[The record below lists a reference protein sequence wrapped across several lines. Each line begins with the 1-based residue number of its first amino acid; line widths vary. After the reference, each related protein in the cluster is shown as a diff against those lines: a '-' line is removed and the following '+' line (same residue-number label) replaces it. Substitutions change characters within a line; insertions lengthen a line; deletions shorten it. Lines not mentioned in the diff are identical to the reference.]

1 MRTLTARASGY
12 SMDEIS
18 ALDAE
23 DVYRALKTSED
34 GLSQSQAEILLASHG
49 KNVIEEEKKTPV
61 IFVFLRCFTHLMAL
75 LLWAAG
81 AVAFLAN
88 MRELGIAVWM
98 VNIIN
103 GVFSFWQEYKAG
115 KAAEALRKML
125 PQYATVIREGQECK
139 VPAEELV
146 PGDVFVLEEGDSISA
161 DARLVQCSDLQV
173 NQSTLNGEST
183 PVRKSAEAI
192 DADGAAGQP
201 AAQIP
206 NLVFAGTSVVR
217 GNARAV
223 VVYTGMN
230 TKFGTIARLTQN
242 VEDTGSPLQHELN
255 RLTRQITILAMCIGA
270 VFFTL
275 DVVFVHSQLAVAF
288 IFALG
293 MMVAFIPEGLLPTVT
308 LALAMA
314 VQRMSK
320 RNALVKKL
328 SSVES
333 LGSTSVICTDKT
345 GTLTQNEMTV
355 EYLWTPDREYQVTGG
370 GYAPQGEIRSEGRRW
385 LAADDE
391 GLRRLVTA
399 AALCNDARLG
409 PAAVPVADG
418 VEAAGNSADST
429 SSRKGDVD
437 DNADSRDDG
446 DDGNTGRSV
455 GVGDDDNKS
464 DEMNGNAG
472 HNVNATDAH
481 TNVDNG
487 GEDSNIETVKVAG
500 AVDAAAVAGNI
511 GDDDGDTN
519 EDGDGTAE
527 ADDNGNGV
535 QGGAANTGPA
545 EGKTDNESAVSTA
558 RRQVYGD
565 PTEACLLVACEKAGL
580 SPEREAKRMP
590 RKHELPFDPQRKRMT
605 VICADADTD
614 ARGDGGDGAGLI
626 AFTKGAPN
634 EIVALATRV
643 RIGGKDVAMSD
654 EQRTAI
660 MAANDAYADRGLRVL
675 AVACRAVSEQEMD
688 DNNRDSGNSNKK
700 RGTGDGVSVSNDGN
714 SNKICAA
721 DAADLT
727 GIGSSGTVKTG
738 DKGDGAETKNAGKS
752 DAANALGTN
761 ASVAA
766 DDAGIA
772 ALCTPERIER
782 DLTFLGLEVMVDP
795 PRPEVAQAVQTCHRA
810 GIRIIMITGD
820 YGRTALAIARRIG
833 IVRDKHARV
842 VSGTELEA
850 MSDDEL
856 TAALRGEII
865 FARMAPEQK
874 LRIVGCLQDMGDIVA
889 VTGDGVND
897 APALKKADV
906 GVAMGI
912 TGTDVA
918 KEAADIILTDDNFA
932 SIVDAIEEG
941 RAVYAN
947 IRRFLL
953 YILNSNVPEA
963 VPSAVY
969 LFSGGLVPLPMTTM
983 QILTIDLGTDMIPAL
998 GLGTEPPE
1006 DDIMRQPPRNPNE
1019 RLLNRAIVL
1028 KAFFWY
1034 GLLGTAAS
1042 MLGYFFVNMLNGWPG
1057 VPLAGLGNDLDP
1069 VYVAATTMT
1078 LASIVFAQ
1086 IGMVWNCR
1094 SDTRSVFSIGPF
1106 SNTTITIG
1114 IAVEIVLILAI
1125 INVPILQGV
1134 FHTAPLHGA
1143 EYLYLVVIPVV
1154 VVGLE
1159 ELRRLIVRRVGAGTG
1174 ASVSANAGA
1183 TADGA

>member
-1 MRTLTARASGY
+1 
-12 SMDEIS
+12 MDEIS

-23 DVYRALKTSED
+23 DVYQALKTGED

-183 PVRKSAEAI
+183 PVRKNAEAI
-192 DADGAAGQP
+192 DADAAAGQP

-370 GYAPQGEIRSEGRRW
+370 GYAPQGEIRSDGRRW

-409 PAAVPVADG
+409 PAA
-418 VEAAGNSADST
+418 EAAELAVDGAAA
-429 SSRKGDVD
+429 SS
-437 DNADSRDDG
+437 SG
-446 DDGNTGRSV
+446 DDS
-455 GVGDDDNKS
+455 NK
-464 DEMNGNAG
+464 
-472 HNVNATDAH
+472 V
-481 TNVDNG
+481 
-487 GEDSNIETVKVAG
+487 
-500 AVDAAAVAGNI
+500 
-511 GDDDGDTN
+511 DGDTAKTHA
-519 EDGDGTAE
+519 DATIKADGTASNNVE
-527 ADDNGNGV
+527 VD
-535 QGGAANTGPA
+535 GANANTNDD
-545 EGKTDNESAVSTA
+545 KTASA

-565 PTEACLLVACEKAGL
+565 PTEACLLVVCEKAGL

-590 RKHELPFDPQRKRMT
+590 RRHELPFDSQRKRMT
-605 VICADADTD
+605 VICEDAEGDTD
-614 ARGDGGDGAGLI
+614 NKGDDGDGTGLV

-654 EQRTAI
+654 EQRAAI

-675 AVACRAVSEQEMD
+675 AVACRAVNPQEVPD
-688 DNNRDSGNSNKK
+688 NDRGGAKSNNRNVVKVSTATADSTNS
-700 RGTGDGVSVSNDGN
+700 
-714 SNKICAA
+714 
-721 DAADLT
+721 
-727 GIGSSGTVKTG
+727 
-738 DKGDGAETKNAGKS
+738 
-752 DAANALGTN
+752 
-761 ASVAA
+761 
-766 DDAGIA
+766 A

-1078 LASIVFAQ
+1078 LAAIVFAQ

-1094 SDTRSVFSIGPF
+1094 SDTRSVFAIGPF
-1106 SNTTITIG
+1106 SNKTITIG
-1114 IAVEIVLILAI
+1114 IVVEIVLILAI
-1125 INVPILQGV
+1125 INVPMLQGV

-1159 ELRRLIVRRVGAGTG
+1159 ELRRLIVRRVGADAG
-1174 ASVSANAGA
+1174 AGVRANAGA
-1183 TADGA
+1183 DADGA

>member
-1 MRTLTARASGY
+1 MKTLTARASGY

-23 DVYRALKTSED
+23 DVYQALKTGED

-183 PVRKSAEAI
+183 PVRKSAAAI
-192 DADGAAGQP
+192 DADAAAGQP

-370 GYAPQGEIRSEGRRW
+370 GYAPQGEIRSDGRRW
-385 LAADDE
+385 LATDDE

-409 PAAVPVADG
+409 SAVGPVAEPVADG
-418 VEAAGNSADST
+418 AAASDGEDDSNKTGRNTAKIYADATIKAGVAAGNN
-429 SSRKGDVD
+429 D
-437 DNADSRDDG
+437 D
-446 DDGNTGRSV
+446 
-455 GVGDDDNKS
+455 K
-464 DEMNGNAG
+464 
-472 HNVNATDAH
+472 
-481 TNVDNG
+481 
-487 GEDSNIETVKVAG
+487 
-500 AVDAAAVAGNI
+500 
-511 GDDDGDTN
+511 
-519 EDGDGTAE
+519 TA
-527 ADDNGNGV
+527 
-535 QGGAANTGPA
+535 
-545 EGKTDNESAVSTA
+545 SA

-580 SPEREAKRMP
+580 SPEREAKRMQ
-590 RKHELPFDPQRKRMT
+590 RRRELPFDSQRKRMT
-605 VICADADTD
+605 VICEDAEGDADNKD
-614 ARGDGGDGAGLI
+614 DNDSDGAGLV

-654 EQRTAI
+654 EQRAAI

-675 AVACRAVSEQEMD
+675 AVACRAVSEQEVLGND
-688 DNNRDSGNSNKK
+688 RYSGKSNNRN
-700 RGTGDGVSVSNDGN
+700 
-714 SNKICAA
+714 AA
-721 DAADLT
+721 TA
-727 GIGSSGTVKTG
+727 
-738 DKGDGAETKNAGKS
+738 
-752 DAANALGTN
+752 AANDTTAN
-761 ASVAA
+761 IPDS
-766 DDAGIA
+766 A

-782 DLTFLGLEVMVDP
+782 DLTFLGLEVMADP

-1034 GLLGTAAS
+1034 GLLGTVAS

-1078 LASIVFAQ
+1078 LAAIVFAQ

-1094 SDTRSVFSIGPF
+1094 SDTRSVFAIGPF
-1106 SNTTITIG
+1106 SNKTITIG
-1114 IAVEIVLILAI
+1114 IVVEIVLILAI
-1125 INVPILQGV
+1125 INVSILQGV
-1134 FHTAPLHGA
+1134 FHTAPLRGA
-1143 EYLYLVVIPVV
+1143 EYLYLVVIPAV

-1159 ELRRLIVRRVGAGTG
+1159 ELRRLIVRRVGANAGTDADAS
-1174 ASVSANAGA
+1174 ASVSAGVD
-1183 TADGA
+1183 ADGA

>member
-1 MRTLTARASGY
+1 
-12 SMDEIS
+12 MDEIS

-23 DVYRALKTSED
+23 DVYQALKTGED

-183 PVRKSAEAI
+183 PVRKSAGAI
-192 DADGAAGQP
+192 DAEAAAGQP

-370 GYAPQGEIRSEGRRW
+370 GYAPQGEIRSDGRRW

-409 PAAVPVADG
+409 PAA
-418 VEAAGNSADST
+418 EAAGPAVDGAAA
-429 SSRKGDVD
+429 SSSED
-437 DNADSRDDG
+437 
-446 DDGNTGRSV
+446 
-455 GVGDDDNKS
+455 
-464 DEMNGNAG
+464 
-472 HNVNATDAH
+472 
-481 TNVDNG
+481 
-487 GEDSNIETVKVAG
+487 DSNKVDRDTAKTHADATVKADG
-500 AVDAAAVAGNI
+500 ANVGNN
-511 GDDDGDTN
+511 DDK
-519 EDGDGTAE
+519 TA
-527 ADDNGNGV
+527 
-535 QGGAANTGPA
+535 
-545 EGKTDNESAVSTA
+545 SA

-590 RKHELPFDPQRKRMT
+590 RRRELPFDSQRKRMT
-605 VICADADTD
+605 VICEDAKDDTD
-614 ARGDGGDGAGLI
+614 NTGNTDDDGGGTGLV

-654 EQRTAI
+654 EQRAAI

-675 AVACRAVSEQEMD
+675 AVACRAVNPQEMD
-688 DNNRDSGNSNKK
+688 DNNRGGAKSNNRNAASAVSATADNADS
-700 RGTGDGVSVSNDGN
+700 
-714 SNKICAA
+714 
-721 DAADLT
+721 
-727 GIGSSGTVKTG
+727 
-738 DKGDGAETKNAGKS
+738 
-752 DAANALGTN
+752 
-761 ASVAA
+761 
-766 DDAGIA
+766 A

-874 LRIVGCLQDMGDIVA
+874 LRIVGCLQGMGDIVA

-1019 RLLNRAIVL
+1019 RLLNRAIVF

-1078 LASIVFAQ
+1078 LAAIVFAQ
-1086 IGMVWNCR
+1086 IGMVFNCR
-1094 SDTRSVFSIGPF
+1094 SDTRSVFAIGPF
-1106 SNTTITIG
+1106 SNKTITIG
-1114 IAVEIVLILAI
+1114 IVVEIVLILAI

-1159 ELRRLIVRRVGAGTG
+1159 ELRRLIVRRV
-1174 ASVSANAGA
+1174 SANAGA
-1183 TADGA
+1183 DAGASASVNVGADADGA